1 MEHKIQSED
10 GPLVMELAKVPKVL
24 SPLVKDWAPKAFV
37 ISFKVILSIPLSIFS
52 LILVLK
58 LETDPEL
65 LIPKSKKA
73 LETYGHQMVIGNILS
88 TRKQRV
94 VFVFPGD
101 QEITEIC
108 LTDDEMFK
116 HAEIEEKIIQFVI
129 QCHQKHMK
137 KS

>member
-1 MEHKIQSED
+1 M
-10 GPLVMELAKVPKVL
+10 
-24 SPLVKDWAPKAFV
+24 
-37 ISFKVILSIPLSIFS
+37 
-52 LILVLK
+52 
-58 LETDPEL
+58 ETDPEL

-73 LETYGHQMVIGNILS
+73 LETYGHQVVIGNILS

-116 HAEIEEKIIQFVI
+116 HAEIEEKIIQFVT
-129 QCHQKHMK
+129 QCHEKHMK